1 MVAKE
6 GVLKS
11 KDAEANQKLTQ
22 MLDKQN
28 EAEQRK
34 TIAETLTEE
43 LNKRNEEIRVRKETV
58 QSELAEAEP
67 ALQSAKQSVSN
78 IRKSQLDEVRA
89 LARPPPAVQLT
100 MEMVAVMM
108 GEKSTDWTE
117 IRKVIRRDDFITTIV
132 NFNPMSLTSKQVKR
146 VQEYLSTADL
156 DYASVDRASKACGP
170 LYIWAQSQINYSAI
184 LRKVK
189 PLRDEVE
196 SLEEQSQSLS
206 AQQAEAVS
214 QVNELETAIG
224 QYKAEYA
231 SAIRDTETI
240 RSEMTVVTR
249 KVARAENLLTSL
261 NEEKGRWE
269 ITSTSFDNQMST
281 LIGDCLLAASFLTY
295 HGIFDH
301 MVRQSLFLRWCET
314 LEQLNIP
321 YRPDMDLTSYLS
333 TPAEQLLWKSDGMSS
348 DVLALQNCI
357 ILERFSR
364 FPMVV
369 DPSGQVTS
377 DQIPLPSLSLSLS

>member
-1 MVAKE
+1 M
-6 GVLKS
+6 
-11 KDAEANQKLTQ
+11 
-22 MLDKQN
+22 
-28 EAEQRK
+28 
-34 TIAETLTEE
+34 
-43 LNKRNEEIRVRKETV
+43 
-58 QSELAEAEP
+58 
-67 ALQSAKQSVSN
+67 
-78 IRKSQLDEVRA
+78 
-89 LARPPPAVQLT
+89 
-100 MEMVAVMM
+100 
-108 GEKSTDWTE
+108 
-117 IRKVIRRDDFITTIV
+117 
-132 NFNPMSLTSKQVKR
+132 
-146 VQEYLSTADL
+146 QEYLSTADL

-196 SLEEQSQSLS
+196 SLS

-295 HGIFDH
+295 HGTFDY

-377 DQIPLPSLSLSLS
+377 DQIPLPSLSLS